1 MELTGKIS
9 MNADG
14 KQVPGF
20 FKSTLSPGMIM
31 RILAQMGA
39 GKSNYASVLIENA
52 SKLDYDIFTNMFFYE
67 DKKRIQE
74 AIEFGILEEDINY
87 KPVPPNVHTV
97 TTLSEAL
104 IKMGELRMKHKKD
117 ARFMLF
123 LDESSMFASGD
134 MALEKRGKWF
144 KAFTRTIMRKLGGGM
159 VLITQDSGSLLPLFR
174 KDLPGAEIY
183 IEVNRLTGER
193 IENVYMIET
202 VNGIELERNFVD
214 KFRYIPRST
223 IPYDS
228 KAPAKFEIDFD
239 FDVFTNIA
247 GTMKSLDFIREL
259 PKLVAELAMDFR
271 QENMQDQ
278 LKGVTKK
285 KIIMS
290 MLAHDPDIDLKV
302 IRKVLREYFGEDVS
316 ATHLREVYKQFFI
329 K

>member
-1 MELTGKIS
+1 MKE
-9 MNADG
+9 DG
-14 KQVPGF
+14 NEVPGF

-39 GKSNYASVLIENA
+39 GKSNYSSVLIENA
-52 SKLDYDIFTNMFFYE
+52 SKLDYEIFTNIFFYT

-74 AIEFGILEEDINY
+74 AIDFGILEEDIEY
-87 KPVPPNVHTV
+87 KPVPSNVHTV

-104 IKMGELRMKHKKD
+104 IKMGHLRIQRKHRKKPK
-117 ARFMLF
+117 FMLF

-134 MALEKRGKWF
+134 IALEKRGKWF

-159 VLITQDSGSLLPLFR
+159 ALITQDAGSLLPLFR

-183 IEVNRLTGER
+183 IEVNRITGER

-202 VNGIELERNFVD
+202 VNGIDLERNFVD
-214 KFRYIPRST
+214 KFRNIPRST

-228 KAPAKFEIDFD
+228 EAPAKFEIDFD
-239 FDVFTNIA
+239 FDAFTNIA

-259 PKLVAELAMDFR
+259 PNLVEELAIDYRKEQMKDS
-271 QENMQDQ
+271 
-278 LKGVTKK
+278 LTGVTKK

-290 MLAHDPDIDLKV
+290 MLANNPDMDRKV
-302 IRKVLREYFGEDVS
+302 IKKVLKDFFGEDVS
-316 ATHLREVYKQFFI
+316 ASYLREVYKQFFTNF
-329 K
+329 